1 MDIMTK
7 NEIIKIIQRISGKK
21 INVSLNENLLSNQIL
36 DSLSIMLLIS
46 EIEKKLKKKINM
58 KKFKIDNLKSINKV
72 DKFFK
77 SEKNS

>member
-58 KKFKIDNLKSINKV
+58 KKIKIDNLKSINKI

>member
-36 DSLSIMLLIS
+36 DSLY
-46 EIEKKLKKKINM
+46 NA
-58 KKFKIDNLKSINKV
+58 FN
-72 DKFFK
+72 
-77 SEKNS
+77 

>member
-7 NEIIKIIQRISGKK
+7 NEIIKIIKRISGKK

-58 KKFKIDNLKSINKV
+58 KKFKIDNLKSINKI

>member
-21 INVSLNENLLSNQIL
+21 INVSLNENLLSNRIL

-46 EIEKKLKKKINM
+46 EI
-58 KKFKIDNLKSINKV
+58 
-72 DKFFK
+72 
-77 SEKNS
+77 

>member
-58 KKFKIDNLKSINKV
+58 KKFKIDNLKSINKI

>member
-58 KKFKIDNLKSINKV
+58 KKFKIDDLKSINKI

>member
-1 MDIMTK
+1 
-7 NEIIKIIQRISGKK
+7 
-21 INVSLNENLLSNQIL
+21 
-36 DSLSIMLLIS
+36 MLLIS

-58 KKFKIDNLKSINKV
+58 KKFKIDNLKSINKI